1 MKNTITI
8 IPWNLKTFC
17 AICGII
23 FLSSACNTET
33 KTNEADSNS
42 EEAEMYT
49 IVEELPQPE
58 GGLGSFY
65 NYVQNEISYPLLAR
79 KNGIEGRVFVEFVV
93 ERDGSLS
100 GIKAIKGINDECD
113 NEAVRVMQ
121 SASAF
126 KPGKQRGRT
135 VRVRMVLP
143 ITFKLDPENT
153 NEDKS
158 PKGIII
164 VGEIMYIN
172 EQMKVDASYTNGM
185 WSGTILTQEGEPLP
199 GAHIVVKGTTSGT
212 VSDLDGTFSIEV
224 QESQELVV
232 SFVGYETKVLKR

>member
-1 MKNTITI
+1 MTNTNTVKTQILITLFVI
-8 IPWNLKTFC
+8 LS
-17 AICGII
+17 II
-23 FLSSACNTET
+23 FFFSSCSKKTET
-33 KTNEADSNS
+33 K
-42 EEAEMYT
+42 EEEIFM

-79 KNGIEGRVFVEFVV
+79 KNGIEGRVHVEFVV

-100 GIKAIKGINDECD
+100 GIKVIKGINDVCD

-121 SASAF
+121 SVSAF

-135 VRVRMVLP
+135 VRVRMVIP

-153 NEDKS
+153 NKGKS

-164 VGEIMYIN
+164 IGEIMYIN
-172 EQMKVDASYTNGM
+172 EQMKVDASYTNGI

-224 QESQELVV
+224 QESQELVI
-232 SFVGYETKVLKR
+232 SFVGYNTELLEVK